1 VYEIEIGRGVAI
13 TCGFNSGNSK
23 RSYQIRRV
31 RYRNSRYLLHRRFP
45 KIQRGIR
52 ISRNCPEGGETAERL
67 LFNNIIKNIR
77 NFGCIDVYGGTML
90 FNNIRGI
97 LLKSI
102 RHFGCI
108 NVYGG
113 TMLFNNITDML
124 IKSIRYF
131 GCIDVYGGT
140 MLFNN
145 ITDMLLKSIHHFVCS
160 DVYGGTMLF
169 NNTIKK
175 HSPVWMYRYVL
186 WHDAF

>member
-1 VYEIEIGRGVAI
+1 
-13 TCGFNSGNSK
+13 
-23 RSYQIRRV
+23 
-31 RYRNSRYLLHRRFP
+31 
-45 KIQRGIR
+45 
-52 ISRNCPEGGETAERL
+52 
-67 LFNNIIKNIR
+67 
-77 NFGCIDVYGGTML
+77 ML

-108 NVYGG
+108 N
-113 TMLFNNITDML
+113 
-124 IKSIRYF
+124 
-131 GCIDVYGGT
+131 VYGGT